1 MWMVDIDNLQN
12 LIQDWKSSVVNIILS
27 SGDLDRL
34 AEYSLQVSRILAYP
48 DLDIKDTL
56 KKIDSMSDELS
67 LSIKKLLPLRPTQL
81 IEEINNYLYNVKG
94 FEPNFQDYYNPL
106 NSYLN
111 VVLERKTGIPITL
124 SILYMRI
131 AQNLRFKL
139 YPVNFPSH
147 FLLKHVLDGDNS
159 EIIIDPFN
167 KGRIMDDY
175 SLKELLAQYYPN
187 LNIPLTHEF
196 VEKAT
201 AAQVIVRMLNNL
213 KSSYYDSHDVEK
225 AEIAN
230 EMIICMDQYNPD
242 AIRDKGMILLKK
254 GNPTGALRMLSQ
266 YLEIDPEAIDVDAVL
281 DIIRKIRSELDRDK
295 T

>member
-1 MWMVDIDNLQN
+1 MEIDNLQN
-12 LIQDWKSSVVNIILS
+12 LIQDWKSSVVNFVLS
-27 SGDLDRL
+27 SSDSDRL
-34 AEYSLQVSRILAYP
+34 AEYSLQVARILAYP
-48 DLDIKDTL
+48 DLDIKNTL
-56 KKIDSMSDELS
+56 KKIDSMSGELS
-67 LSIKKLLPLRPTQL
+67 LSIKKMLPLRPTQL
-81 IEEINNYLYNVKG
+81 IDEINNYLYNVKG

-111 VVLERKTGIPITL
+111 VVMDRKTGIPITL

-131 AQNLRFKL
+131 ARDLRFTL

-175 SLKELLAQYYPN
+175 SLKELLVQYYPN
-187 LNIPLTHEF
+187 LNIPLTRGL

-201 AAQVIVRMLNNL
+201 AAQVIIRMLNNL
-213 KSSYYDSHDVEK
+213 KSSYYDSDDLEK
-225 AEIAN
+225 AEVAN
-230 EMIICMDQYNPD
+230 EMILCMDEYNPD

-254 GNPTGALRMLSQ
+254 GSPTEALKMLCL
-266 YLEIDPEAIDVDAVL
+266 YLEIDPEAKDVDSVL
-281 DIIRKIRSELDRDK
+281 DIIRKIRSESNKNK